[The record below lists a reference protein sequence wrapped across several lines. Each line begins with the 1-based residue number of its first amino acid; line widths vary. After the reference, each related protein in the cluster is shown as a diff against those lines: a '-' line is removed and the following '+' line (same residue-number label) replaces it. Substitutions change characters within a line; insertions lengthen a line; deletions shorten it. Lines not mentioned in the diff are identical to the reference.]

1 MQTGIDSQDE
11 NQGPILNNKIWIS
24 IYFIVFVVIFSFFF
38 INVFVGLII
47 LTFQNLNTD
56 STAELDRNTVS
67 FVDYYIVVLIY
78 NLCSKNIAAYYKLI
92 VLSGKNRRRST
103 DTVL

>member
-56 STAELDRNTVS
+56 ATAELDRNTVS
-67 FVDYYIVVLIY
+67 FGILLLLLLL
-78 NLCSKNIAAYYKLI
+78 N
-92 VLSGKNRRRST
+92 NRCFNN
-103 DTVL
+103 